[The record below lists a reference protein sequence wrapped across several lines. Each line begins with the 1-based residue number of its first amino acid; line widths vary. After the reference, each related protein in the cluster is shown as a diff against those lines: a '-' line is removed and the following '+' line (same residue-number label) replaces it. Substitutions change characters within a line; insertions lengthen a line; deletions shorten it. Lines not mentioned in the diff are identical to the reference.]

1 MQNVEWRRTS
11 SRFRILHSPF
21 NVDDLLHSSF
31 FILNSPDSRQGEALP
46 LLRLFARRAVF
57 GLLLVFVVS
66 SGAVLLTRLAPDNA
80 TADLLQSGASRET
93 IERERAR
100 YGFDRPI
107 LEQYGGW
114 LSHAV
119 RLDFGQSAMF
129 GRPVSELVRQRAANT
144 ALLAVVALA
153 FATLIGIPL
162 GVVSGSRR
170 TGPLP
175 SVIRALSLLCL
186 SLPPLL
192 TSLVLV
198 FVAAR
203 TGWFPVGGM
212 TSIEATDA
220 GWLAWLRDVAWHVPL
235 PAIALAIPLAA
246 ILERLQSQATDET
259 LREPYMVAALARGV
273 RRGRLVWRD
282 GLKASIRPV
291 ASIYGLIV
299 GGLLSGSFVVEI
311 VTSWPGLG
319 RLMFDGLRARDL
331 YLVAGCAV
339 VGSIFLAVG
348 SLLSDL
354 ALAFADP
361 RLRGEDR
368 R

>member
-1 MQNVEWRRTS
+1 LS
-11 SRFRILHSPF
+11 
-21 NVDDLLHSSF
+21 
-31 FILNSPDSRQGEALP
+31 
-46 LLRLFARRAVF
+46 LLRLLARRAVF

-66 SGAVLLTRLAPDNA
+66 SGAVLLTRFAPDNA
-80 TADLLQSGASRET
+80 IAELVASGASRET

-100 YGFDRPI
+100 YGFDRPM
-107 LEQYGGW
+107 LEQYATW
-114 LSHAV
+114 LSHAA

-129 GRPVSELVRQRAANT
+129 GRPVGELVRQRAANT

-153 FATLIGIPL
+153 CATLVGIPL

-170 TGPLP
+170 GGPLAAI
-175 SVIRALSLLCL
+175 IRAASLLCL
-186 SLPPLL
+186 SLPPLI

-203 TGWFPVGGM
+203 TGWFPIGGM
-212 TSIEATDA
+212 TSIEAADA
-220 GWLAWLRDVAWHVPL
+220 GWLPWLRDVAWHVPL
-235 PAIALAIPLAA
+235 PAIALALPLAA
-246 ILERLQSQATDET
+246 LLERLQSQATGET
-259 LREPYMVAALARGV
+259 LREPYMLAALARGV
-273 RRGRLVWRD
+273 RRSRLVWRD
-282 GLKASIRPV
+282 GFKPAMRPV

-331 YLVAGCAV
+331 YLVAGCATF
-339 VGSIFLAVG
+339 GSIFLAAG

-361 RLRGEDR
+361 RLRGQAR
-368 R
+368 S

>member
-1 MQNVEWRRTS
+1 LS
-11 SRFRILHSPF
+11 
-21 NVDDLLHSSF
+21 
-31 FILNSPDSRQGEALP
+31 

-57 GLLLVFVVS
+57 GLLLVLTVS
-66 SGAVLLTRLAPDNA
+66 SGAVLLTRLAPDNEA
-80 TADLLQSGASRET
+80 AELMASGASRET

-100 YGFDRPI
+100 HGFDRPV
-107 LEQYGGW
+107 LEQYIAW
-114 LSHAV
+114 LSHAA
-119 RLDFGQSAMF
+119 RLDFGQSVMF
-129 GRPVSELVRQRAANT
+129 GRPVADLVRQRAANT
-144 ALLAVVALA
+144 ALLALAALA
-153 FATLIGIPL
+153 LATLVGIPL

-170 TGPLP
+170 SGPLP
-175 SVIRALSLLCL
+175 ALIRAVSLVCL

-203 TGWFPVGGM
+203 TGWFPIGGM
-212 TSIEATDA
+212 TSIEASDA
-220 GWLAWLRDVAWHVPL
+220 GWLPWVRDVAWHVPL
-235 PAIALAIPLAA
+235 PAIALAIPMAA
-246 ILERLQSQATDET
+246 VLERLQSQATGET
-259 LREPYMVAALARGV
+259 LREPFMLAALARGV
-273 RRGRLVWRD
+273 RRPRLVWRD
-282 GLKASIRPV
+282 GFKASIRPV

-331 YLVAGCAV
+331 YLVAGCAAA
-339 VGSIFLAVG
+339 GSVFLAAG

-361 RLRGEDR
+361 RLRGEER